1 MGSMILFSKS
11 YCSKNNSRIKLTS
24 NMVRYRLVSV
34 QVCVHELKEFLPI
47 FFKTNICYTHGKV
60 EELSL
65 TQKKYFPGSSTLL
78 CVQNKAISYKDA
90 VCCVWAY
97 IMLYQ

>member
-1 MGSMILFSKS
+1 MGSMILFSEKS
-11 YCSKNNSRIKLTS
+11 CCSKNNSRIKLTS

-47 FFKTNICYTHGKV
+47 FFRINICYTHGKV

-78 CVQNKAISYKDA
+78 CVQNKISHKKLVCA
-90 VCCVWAY
+90 VCERT
-97 IMLYQ
+97 L